1 MGVSIPVKGRVGR
14 YNTFTHLN
22 WSVVLTGNDELAIK
36 CLSIFE
42 NCNRPYTRDLS
53 PVSRGEVLGNSVE
66 SDMPWVCF
74 LEACKYIDTSVIH
87 LFQKKEGEDNGQDSD
102 EGSTAGG

>member
-1 MGVSIPVKGRVGR
+1 M
-14 YNTFTHLN
+14 
-22 WSVVLTGNDELAIK
+22 LTGNDELAIK